1 MRLFRRK
8 PKLDQQEIYDWLF
21 RVFSFCDS
29 EARTS
34 ALAWLKKT
42 YPNSSDA
49 LRQTALLAS
58 CASLCNFMSEGHKKC
73 ARDMERLSKSVAGS
87 TVQEVAS

>member
-58 CASLCNFMSEGHKKC
+58 CASLCNFMAYS
-73 ARDMERLSKSVAGS
+73 
-87 TVQEVAS
+87 ASAWSCVRSSILRATRC